1 VDFLKDEIGQK
12 SNIKDVC
19 VLVDMKA
26 NSEDLRRSIEE
37 VQKSVQ
43 VQQPLDVQ
51 IVREQKI
58 MSENF

>member
-1 VDFLKDEIGQK
+1 MKDEIGQK

>member
-1 VDFLKDEIGQK
+1 MKDEIGQK

-26 NSEDLRRSIEE
+26 NSEDLKRSIEE

-43 VQQPLDVQ
+43 HQIIQQ
-51 IVREQKI
+51 R
-58 MSENF
+58 